1 MSLERVIP
9 NHPQRKKIY
18 DKFLNLLSTYI
29 DKKDYHYSNEDIQKM
44 ALNIERGIFNSV
56 LNLYNKKTT
65 NETWNTIFKNM
76 YLNKCIIIYDNL
88 NPSGR
93 IQNTGLLER
102 LLQKEF
108 NEFEMCSFSS
118 DKLFPEKHKSL
129 MEVYCP
135 NPYQDVH
142 NIKKME
148 QPDGLFKCGKC
159 KSYKTEYSERQT
171 RSADEPT
178 TKFCYCH
185 NCGNRWRFC

>member
-1 MSLERVIP
+1 MSLEKVIP
-9 NHPQRKKIY
+9 HHPQRKKIY
-18 DKFLNLLSTYI
+18 DKFLHLLLSNI
-29 DKKDYHYSNEDIQKM
+29 DRKDYHYSDEDIQKM
-44 ALNIERGIFNSV
+44 ALNIERGIFNRSLV
-56 LNLYNKKTT
+56 LYSKKTL
-65 NETWNTIFKNM
+65 NETWNDVFKNI

-88 NPSGR
+88 NPNGR

-102 LLQKEF
+102 LLQREF
-108 NEFEMCSFSS
+108 NEFEMCSFSP
-118 DKLFPEKHKSL
+118 DKLFPEKHKAL
-129 MEVYCP
+129 MEMYCP
-135 NPYQDVH
+135 NPYHDVP
-142 NIKKME
+142 KKME

>member
-1 MSLERVIP
+1 MSLEKVIP
-9 NHPQRKKIY
+9 HHHQRKKIY
-18 DKFLNLLSTYI
+18 DKFLDLLSSNI
-29 DKKDYHYSNEDIQKM
+29 DRKDYHYSDEDIQKM
-44 ALNIERGIFNSV
+44 ALNIERGIFNKS
-56 LNLYNKKTT
+56 LGLYSKKTS
-65 NETWNTIFKNM
+65 NETWNDVFKNI
-76 YLNKCIIIYDNL
+76 YLNKCVVIYDNL
-88 NPSGR
+88 NPNGR

-108 NEFEMCSFSS
+108 NEFEMCSFSP
-118 DKLFPEKHKSL
+118 DKLFPEKHKAL
-129 MEVYCP
+129 MEMYCP
-135 NPYQDVH
+135 NPFDDVPQ
-142 NIKKME
+142 KME